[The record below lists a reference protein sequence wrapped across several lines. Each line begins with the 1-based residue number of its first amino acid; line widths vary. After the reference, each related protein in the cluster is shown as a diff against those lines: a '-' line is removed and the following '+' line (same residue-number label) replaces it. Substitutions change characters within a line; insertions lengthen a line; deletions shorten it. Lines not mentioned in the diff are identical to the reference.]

1 VSAAVVVEE
10 AESLTE
16 RLQALFLSPGYRP
29 PVLPGVALQ
38 IVELAQRPNVGFGEV
53 VAVLE
58 TDPLLAGRVLSVAQ
72 SALYAGMSQVV
83 SLKQATVRLGL
94 KTLRDLVLE
103 AAMNLRVFRVPGYEG
118 PMERLRRH
126 SSVVAQ
132 LARVVCKRTVV
143 DAEHAFVCGLLHDV
157 GFAAGVLALVE
168 DRRSGAPG
176 APLPFDALAPAV
188 MSVHE
193 EAAALVARL
202 WKLPDEIQ
210 WVVGAHH
217 RLGPRSH
224 PLVPVLIVAEQLAYE
239 LDAGLT
245 PVAWPEDAGDEL
257 PAPPPGALD
266 ANGPEVVREALR
278 VLRVEA
284 AALES
289 LRAEALETFLKMPEG
304 AGAKPSAAPPQRG
317 RR

>member
-1 VSAAVVVEE
+1 MSVPAPLQDRSSEPLT
-10 AESLTE
+10 ESLQG
-16 RLQALFLSPGYRP
+16 LSLSPDYRP
-29 PVLPGVALQ
+29 PVLPGVALR
-38 IVELAQRPNVGFGEV
+38 IVELAQRPDVGLGEV
-53 VAVLE
+53 VAALE

-72 SALYAGMSQVV
+72 SALYAGMSEVV

-94 KTLRDLVLE
+94 EALRDLVLD

-118 PMERLRRH
+118 PLERLRRH

-132 LARVVCKRTVV
+132 LARVVCRRTVV

-157 GFAAGVLALVE
+157 GFAAGILALVE
-168 DRRSGAPG
+168 ERRAG
-176 APLPFDALAPAV
+176 APLPFDVLAPAV
-188 MSVHE
+188 MAVHE
-193 EAAALVARL
+193 EAATIVTKL

-217 RLGPRSH
+217 QLGPRSH

-245 PVAWPEDAGDEL
+245 PVEWPEGAAGDE
-257 PAPPPGALD
+257 PPTPPRSALD
-266 ANGPEVVREALR
+266 GNGPELLAEALR
-278 VLRVEA
+278 VLDVEPA
-284 AALES
+284 GLAS
-289 LRAEALETFLKMPEG
+289 LRAEALETFLRMAEG
-304 AGAKPSAAPPQRG
+304 ARGKPAPRA